1 MIGTITA
8 SELDTPIAFLRRDFV
23 DDGISK
29 VRGEPY
35 ELAQVWSNR
44 HDVGDA
50 EQVRAAA
57 QGRNLTTRFGVRFD
71 SVTSSI
77 TTADQ
82 ITCDDATYEIT
93 GIKEWRGRRV
103 GIEFTAVAI

>member
-1 MIGTITA
+1 MSRSITA
-8 SELDTPIAFLRRDFV
+8 GELDTPIVFLRRDV
-23 DDGISK
+23 IDDGISK

-35 ELAQVWSNR
+35 KLDQVWSNR

-57 QGRNLTTRFGVRFD
+57 QGRNLTARFGVRFD
-71 SVTSSI
+71 SLTSSI

-82 ITCDDATYEIT
+82 IVSDGATYEIT

-103 GIEFTAVAI
+103 GIEFTAVAV

>member
-8 SELDTPIAFLRRDFV
+8 SELDTPIAFLRRDLV

-71 SVTSSI
+71 SLTSSI

-82 ITCDDATYEIT
+82 IVCDGATYEIT

-103 GIEFTAVAI
+103 GIEFTAVAV